1 MAGTVSRPST
11 FALVLLVACGSG
23 LPRGGTD
30 AGGPGVDLPPSPE
43 TPDLPLAGATV
54 AQQRAFRAGDAVFDQ
69 LFEAED
75 GLGPVYVQPSCAAC
89 HLRGGRGPGQTRRM
103 AVVST
108 STGEPVE
115 SLPFGPLV
123 RPLIA
128 AGAVIPVLPPD
139 GGIPHGA
146 TLDVTTRLAAP
157 VFGRAYLEAIADS
170 EIERVAAEQAV
181 RADGIHGRVNR
192 VSFDSRG
199 TVDPGF
205 PAHAPGE
212 SGLIGRFGV
221 KARLATLDDVVADAL
236 QGDVGL
242 TSALRPA
249 ELTNPDGLTDDL
261 LPGVD
266 LPDTQ
271 LAALVG
277 YTRLLDIPR
286 RPAPDPRGAALF
298 DSVGCAVCHVPSLR
312 TRADWPTPQ
321 LAGIDAPVF
330 TDLLLHDMGAE
341 FADGQQEHRAG
352 PRDFRTAP
360 LMGLRYL
367 ASYLHDGRART
378 LREAIFAHGA
388 AGSEA
393 AGTVE
398 RFEALGSGDQDLLL
412 AFVGGL

>member
-1 MAGTVSRPST
+1 MAGTVVPPS
-11 FALVLLVACGSG
+11 ALALLLLVACGSG
-23 LPRGGTD
+23 SLPGGDD
-30 AGGPGVDLPPSPE
+30 AGGPGVGLPPSPE

-69 LFEAED
+69 LFEAQD

-108 STGEPVE
+108 STGDPVE
-115 SLPFGPLV
+115 ALPFGPLV
-123 RPLIA
+123 RPLVT
-128 AGAVIPVLPPD
+128 AGAVTPVLPPD
-139 GGIPHGA
+139 GGIPQGA
-146 TLDVTTRLAAP
+146 ALEVTTRLAAP
-157 VFGRAYLEAIADS
+157 VFGRAYLEAIADT
-170 EIERVAAEQAV
+170 EIERVAAEQAL

-192 VSFDSRG
+192 VSFDSQT
-199 TVDPGF
+199 TVDPSF
-205 PAHAPGE
+205 PTHAAGE

-236 QGDVGL
+236 QGDMGL
-242 TSALRPA
+242 TSALRSA
-249 ELTNPDGLTDDL
+249 ELTNPDRLTDDL

-271 LAALVG
+271 LAALAS

-286 RPAPDPRGAALF
+286 RPAPDPGGAALF
-298 DSVGCAVCHVPSLR
+298 DSVGCVVCHVPSLR

-341 FADGQQEHRAG
+341 LADGQQEHGAG

-360 LMGLRYL
+360 LIGLRHL

-378 LREAIFAHGA
+378 LREAVLAHGA

-398 RFEALGSGDQDLLL
+398 RFEALDSEEQDLLL

>member
-1 MAGTVSRPST
+1 MSRSFP
-11 FALVLLVACGSG
+11 LVILLLTACEA
-23 LPRGGTD
+23 PGGPGAAD
-30 AGGPGVDLPPSPE
+30 GGGPGVGLAPSPE

-54 AQQRAFRAGDAVFDQ
+54 SQQRAFRAGDEVFDQ

-108 STGEPVE
+108 STGDPVE
-115 SLPFGPLV
+115 LLPFGALV
-123 RPLIA
+123 RPLVT
-128 AGAVIPVLPPD
+128 AGAVTPVLPPD
-139 GGIPHGA
+139 GGLPEGA
-146 TLDVTTRLAAP
+146 ALEVTNRLAAP

-170 EIERVAAEQAV
+170 EIERVAAEQAL
-181 RADGIHGRVNR
+181 RADDIRGRVNR
-192 VSFDSRG
+192 VSFVSQG
-199 TVDPGF
+199 TVDPRF

-212 SGLIGRFGV
+212 TWLIGRFGV

-236 QGDVGL
+236 QGDLGL
-242 TSALRPA
+242 TSAIRPA
-249 ELTNPDGLTDDL
+249 ELHNPDGLTDDL

-266 LPDTQ
+266 LPDAQ
-271 LAALVG
+271 LAALVS
-277 YTRLLDIPR
+277 YTRLLDVPR

-312 TRADWPTPQ
+312 TRVDWPTPQ

-341 FADGQQEHRAG
+341 LADGQEEHAAG

-360 LMGLRYL
+360 LIGLRYL
-367 ASYLHDGRART
+367 ASYLHDGRAST
-378 LREAIFAHGA
+378 LREAVLAHGG

-393 AGTVE
+393 AGTVQ
-398 RFEALGSGDQDLLL
+398 RFEALAAEDQDALL

>member
-1 MAGTVSRPST
+1 MATTVSRPS
-11 FALVLLVACGSG
+11 ALALLLLVGCGSG
-23 LPRGGTD
+23 LPPGAAD
-30 AGGPGVDLPPSPE
+30 AGGPGVGLPPSPE
-43 TPDLPLAGATV
+43 TPDLPLAGASV
-54 AQQRAFRAGDAVFDQ
+54 AQQRSFRAGDAVFDQ

-103 AVVST
+103 AVIST

-115 SLPFGPLV
+115 AVLFGPLV
-123 RPLIA
+123 RPLVT
-128 AGAVIPVLPPD
+128 AGAVTPVLPPD
-139 GGIPHGA
+139 GGIPPGA
-146 TLDVTTRLAAP
+146 ELEVTTRLAAP

-170 EIERVAAEQAV
+170 EIERVASEQAL
-181 RADGIHGRVNR
+181 RADAIHGRVNR
-192 VSFDSRG
+192 VSFDSQH
-199 TVDPGF
+199 VLDPGF

-212 SGLIGRFGV
+212 TGLIGRFGV

-236 QGDVGL
+236 QGDLGL
-242 TSALRPA
+242 TCALRPA
-249 ELTNPDGLTDDL
+249 ELPNPDGLADDL

-271 LAALVG
+271 LAALVS

-286 RPAPDPRGAALF
+286 RAAPEPDGAALF

-321 LAGIDAPVF
+321 LAGVDAPVF

-341 FADGQQEHRAG
+341 LADGQQEHGAG

-360 LMGLRYL
+360 LIGLRYL
-367 ASYLHDGRART
+367 TSYLHDGRART
-378 LREAIFAHGA
+378 VREAVLAHGA

-393 AGTVE
+393 AGTVQ